1 MPTLI
6 LEDFDSDIWQDEDA
20 ETEIVMGSD
29 DRWPNKTSRSIQKDW
44 FLNEKELYAY
54 RLSLLSLLE

>member
-29 DRWPNKTSRSIQKDW
+29 DRWPHRTSRSVKEDW
-44 FLNEKELYAY
+44 FLSEKELYAY

>member
-6 LEDFDSDIWQDEDA
+6 LEDFDSDTWRDEDA

-29 DRWPNKTSRSIQKDW
+29 DRWPNKRSRSVKEDW
-44 FLNEKELYAY
+44 FLSEKELYAY
-54 RLSLLSLLE
+54 RLTLLSLLE

>member
-6 LEDFDSDIWQDEDA
+6 LEDFDSDIWRDEDA

-29 DRWPNKTSRSIQKDW
+29 DRWPNKRSRSVKEDW
-44 FLNEKELYAY
+44 FLSEKELYAY

>member
-6 LEDFDSDIWQDEDA
+6 LEDVDSDIWEDEDA
-20 ETEIVMGSD
+20 ETEIAKGSD
-29 DRWPNKTSRSIQKDW
+29 DRWPNKTSRSVQDDW
-44 FLNEKELYAY
+44 FLSEKELYAY